1 MNDNNAY
8 IFWLAPVIA
17 LAIGIL
23 PMPIGYYTL
32 LRLVVCGC
40 AIYYAY
46 NLSQNEDKTFMLIFG
61 FIAILYNPILPVYL
75 YEKSIW
81 IILNIVTAVLFFYK
95 KSDAN
100 AYRS

>member
-1 MNDNNAY
+1 MNDNHIY
-8 IFWLAPVIA
+8 ILWLAPIIV
-17 LAIGIL
+17 LVIGIL

-46 NLSQNEDKTFMLIFG
+46 NLGQNKDKTFMLIFS
-61 FIAILYNPILPVYL
+61 FIAILYNPIFPVYL

-81 IILNIVTAVLFFYK
+81 IILNIVTAVIFFLK
-95 KSDAN
+95 R
-100 AYRS
+100 RSNEIA